1 MSYDPFNW
9 GEQLNPEK
17 LNSKLEQINNLLSKA
32 YVHNNE
38 LRKRVDTLNT
48 AFELAN
54 SDLGGATI
62 DGTSAYSETTLGAS
76 GYQIVIGAKH
86 FSDNYGGNNV
96 ATEEISGTT
105 ADNFNLVLNSSSI
118 ISRIPLSPNMYGE
131 LEPSLGTTLLSSAID
146 FDQFKL
152 WTILSPSTIWADKSA
167 SSGATVSIEVPETLT
182 PLLNRIDI
190 VPVTG
195 TGYKLKYEDFAG
207 TEVWADPDMSGNWHT
222 GRNVYHINGS
232 DFSGIL
238 NVNLQG
244 TYVGGSYSYG
254 LSHINMDFRN
264 YISTGYSTIKFD
276 AGYTG
281 DKNLT
286 YLNANFE
293 DSTDLDNDFARIQI
307 SAAASGAAFDNNLIY
322 DSDYHQYP
330 LVTSSYPFL
339 NQGSSYVDTIYIKV
353 ILNKKDNNTP
363 VLKDLTIRYEEV

>member
-62 DGTSAYSETTLGAS
+62 DGTSAYNETTLGQS
-76 GYQIVIGAKH
+76 GYQIVIGSKH
-86 FSDNYGGNNV
+86 FSDNYAGTNV
-96 ATEEISGTT
+96 TTEEISGTT
-105 ADNFNLVLNSSSI
+105 ADNFSLVLDSSNT

-131 LEPSLGTTLLSSAID
+131 LEPSLGTTLLSSATD

-152 WTILSPSTIWADKSA
+152 WTILSPSTIWADKSI

-195 TGYKLKYEDFAG
+195 TGYKIQYEDFEGSVVYADAG
-207 TEVWADPDMSGNWHT
+207 MSSEWHT
-222 GRNVYHINGS
+222 GKNVYHIDGS

-238 NVNLQG
+238 NVGMQG
-244 TYVGGSYSYG
+244 ASVGSSYSYG
-254 LSHINMDFRN
+254 LSHITMDFNN
-264 YISTGYSTIKFD
+264 YISTGSSVIQVDMGST
-276 AGYTG
+276 AA
-281 DKNLT
+281 KNLT

-293 DSTDLDNDFARIQI
+293 DSNDIVNDYARIQI
-307 SAAASGAAFDNNLIY
+307 SGSSGASWDTDLIY

-330 LVTSSYPFL
+330 LITSSYPFL
-339 NQGSSYVDTIYIKV
+339 NESSNYVDTLYIKV